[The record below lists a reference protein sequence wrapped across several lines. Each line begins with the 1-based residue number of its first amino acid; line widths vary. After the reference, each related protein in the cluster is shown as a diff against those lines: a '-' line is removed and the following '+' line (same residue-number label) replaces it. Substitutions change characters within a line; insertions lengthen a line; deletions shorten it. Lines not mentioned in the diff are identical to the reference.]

1 MGDDYHCHCEERS
14 DVAIPRYNF
23 AYSSV
28 LKERQRPYQE
38 IATGLKAL
46 AMTVGEALTPVVI
59 L

>member
-1 MGDDYHCHCEERS
+1 MQVRSVRMGNDHHCHCEERS

-23 AYSSV
+23 ASISV

-46 AMTVGEALTPVVI
+46 AMTR
-59 L
+59 